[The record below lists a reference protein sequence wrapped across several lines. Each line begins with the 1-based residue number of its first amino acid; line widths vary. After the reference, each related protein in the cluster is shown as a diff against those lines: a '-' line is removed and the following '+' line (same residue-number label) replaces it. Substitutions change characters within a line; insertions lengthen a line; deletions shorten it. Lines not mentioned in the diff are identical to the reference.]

1 MRISDWSSDV
11 CSSDLDD
18 RPFQSVVGTYWK
30 AMTSGGSTG
39 RPKIIVDHQRGEVDP
54 FAPLLNVPQDKTVL
68 NPGPLYH
75 NAPFRFTVGALHR
88 GNYIVSMT
96 KFDADE
102 ALRLIDQFD
111 IAWALLVPTMMNRI
125 WRLPE
130 EVRGRDRKSTSLKS
144 NHKIATSK

>member
-18 RPFQSVVGTYWK
+18 RPFEAVVGTYWK

-39 RPKIIVDHQRGEVDP
+39 RPKIIVDHQPGAVDP

-75 NAPFRFTVGALHR
+75 NAPFRFTVGALPR
-88 GNYIVSMT
+88 GNCIVSMA
-96 KFDADE
+96 KFEAEE
-102 ALRLIDQFD
+102 ALKLIDKHH
-111 IAWALLVPTMMNRI
+111 VRS
-125 WRLPE
+125 E
-130 EVRGRDRKSTSLKS
+130 ERRVGK
-144 NHKIATSK
+144 

>member
-1 MRISDWSSDV
+1 
-11 CSSDLDD
+11 
-18 RPFQSVVGTYWK
+18 
-30 AMTSGGSTG
+30 MTSGGSTG

-88 GNYIVSMT
+88 GNSIVSMT
-96 KFDADE
+96 KFDAEE

-111 IAWALLVPTMMNRI
+111 IAWAMMVPTMMNRI

-130 EVRGRDRKSTSLKS
+130 RSEEHTSDLQSLMRISYAVFSFKQNTRTNQS
-144 NHKIATSK
+144 P

>member
-1 MRISDWSSDV
+1 
-11 CSSDLDD
+11 
-18 RPFQSVVGTYWK
+18 
-30 AMTSGGSTG
+30 MTAGGSTG
-39 RPKIIVDHQRGEVDP
+39 LPKIIVDHQPGEVDP

-88 GNYIVSMT
+88 GNSIVSMT
-96 KFDADE
+96 KFDAEE

-111 IAWALLVPTMMNRI
+111 IAWAMMVPTMMNRI

-130 EVRGRDRKSTSLKS
+130 ERSEEHTSELQSLMRISYAVFCLK
-144 NHKIATSK
+144 NKIHNT